1 MYYIRKCFMSGRQVL
16 LSFSPTTLPHNR
28 ALLKLL
34 HYISIAQVGDCRRN
48 LLFLYLQ
55 RKIFNTDAQYD
66 HELVNKQ

>member
-16 LSFSPTTLPHNR
+16 LSFSPTSLPHNR

-48 LLFLYLQ
+48 LLISVLTEKDF
-55 RKIFNTDAQYD
+55 
-66 HELVNKQ
+66 